1 MRNERTFVSQN
12 LIFHCFGDFHLFI
25 WFHDIPNCR
34 MCVFSVDDADEDDS
48 DGGRDKASASSRS
61 EFESVQVA

>member
-1 MRNERTFVSQN
+1 M
-12 LIFHCFGDFHLFI
+12 
-25 WFHDIPNCR
+25 IPR
-34 MCVFSVDDADEDDS
+34 AFSGFSVDDDDEEVNS

>member
-1 MRNERTFVSQN
+1 MFRR
-12 LIFHCFGDFHLFI
+12 FGDFYLCN
-25 WFHDIPNCR
+25 WFRDIPNCC
-34 MCVFSVDDADEDDS
+34 MCVFSVDDADEVDC